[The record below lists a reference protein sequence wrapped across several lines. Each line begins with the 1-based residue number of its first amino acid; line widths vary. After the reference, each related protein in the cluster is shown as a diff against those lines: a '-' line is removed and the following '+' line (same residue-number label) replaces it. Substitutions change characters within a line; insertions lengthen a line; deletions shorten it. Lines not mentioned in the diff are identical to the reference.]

1 MAYKAKNPRKK
12 QLRIRIEKCWYVT
25 VENETETE
33 LDNDLVFGT
42 RADAEKCGQKMLK
55 IMERCIADAG
65 KASVAFGG
73 NHIACGGTS
82 IVFGGDMVDGKPLTA
97 LDELQKEMD
106 KKCSPE
112 S

>member
-1 MAYKAKNPRKK
+1 MYHAKNPRKK

-33 LDNDLVFGT
+33 LDHDFVFGT
-42 RADAEKCGQKMLK
+42 RADAEECGKKMLK
-55 IMERCIADAG
+55 IIERCIADAG
-65 KASVAFGG
+65 KASVAFGST
-73 NHIACGGTS
+73 HIAGGCS
-82 IVFGGDMVDGKPLTA
+82 AIALGGDMVDGKPLTA
-97 LDELQKEMD
+97 LDELQKEME